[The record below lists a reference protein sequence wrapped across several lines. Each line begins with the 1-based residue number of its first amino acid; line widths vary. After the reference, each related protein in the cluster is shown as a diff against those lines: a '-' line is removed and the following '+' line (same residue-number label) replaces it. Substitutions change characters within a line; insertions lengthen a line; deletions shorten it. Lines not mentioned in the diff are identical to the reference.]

1 MQQSLLKMRRED
13 WHWQTLIAE
22 TLKDTGVT
30 QFLCGAESEL
40 EPSPRVFYRKG
51 PNGGRGELCGRH
63 TAPRPGRGSRC
74 DDLPLPTGQG
84 MTIKVAKM
92 EGG

>member
-22 TLKDTGVT
+22 TLKDTSVT

-40 EPSPRVFYRKG
+40 EPSPWVFYRKG
-51 PNGGRGELCGRH
+51 PYGGRGNSVAVTPHPDQDGEVG
-63 TAPRPGRGSRC
+63 AMISRC
-74 DDLPLPTGQG
+74 PLD
-84 MTIKVAKM
+84 K
-92 EGG
+92 E